1 MKTIKLIIAG
11 LVMTMGFSSCSSLFY
26 DAKVDVLNSIQKG
39 MSRQE
44 VTKILGTPEY
54 RRFDRDIEEWE
65 YSRVLSGKSNIS
77 RTQIV
82 VTFEG
87 GRVVAMDS
95 FSGEPRT
102 LPVVPSEV
110 VIDSPAPVYVRG
122 MHPEDFRHFYE
133 KVKSRPFKDVQ
144 IVHQGTYEYTEE
156 DGTLTEFKDELTGQT
171 YRSSFEAGS
180 QSLNWVI
187 GAYDFAT
194 KAELMGGKPL
204 DTDKGWERGN
214 AGEQRYKCIVA
225 ITNDDVA
232 IIFPKANLVGRGA
245 STDGAVGLSMSATPL
260 KSSTTI
266 ASEYWFD
273 VEGKSL
279 KD

>member
-1 MKTIKLIIAG
+1 MKTIRLIIAG

-102 LPVVPSEV
+102 LPV
-110 VIDSPAPVYVRG
+110 YVRG

-133 KVKSRPFKDVQ
+133 KVKSRPFKDDQ
-144 IVHQGTYEYTEE
+144 IEMMRTVA
-156 DGTLTEFKDELTGQT
+156 
-171 YRSSFEAGS
+171 RNN
-180 QSLNWVI
+180 SLNCVQCASLMALYTFDDDKMKVLNIFAPNIVDPENYEAILDVI
-187 GAYDFAT
+187 DSLF
-194 KAELMGGKPL
+194 KK
-204 DTDKGWERGN
+204 
-214 AGEQRYKCIVA
+214 
-225 ITNDDVA
+225 DDVQFLQR
-232 IIFPKANLVGRGA
+232 IMNFHHL
-245 STDGAVGLSMSATPL
+245 DQLM
-260 KSSTTI
+260 
-266 ASEYWFD
+266 EF
-273 VEGKSL
+273 
-279 KD
+279 

>member
-1 MKTIKLIIAG
+1 MKTIRLIIAG

-110 VIDSPAPVYVRG
+110 VIDSPARF
-122 MHPEDFRHFYE
+122 M
-133 KVKSRPFKDVQ
+133 S
-144 IVHQGTYEYTEE
+144 
-156 DGTLTEFKDELTGQT
+156 
-171 YRSSFEAGS
+171 
-180 QSLNWVI
+180 
-187 GAYDFAT
+187 
-194 KAELMGGKPL
+194 GGCTPK
-204 DTDKGWERGN
+204 TSG
-214 AGEQRYKCIVA
+214 
-225 ITNDDVA
+225 
-232 IIFPKANLVGRGA
+232 IFMK
-245 STDGAVGLSMSATPL
+245 
-260 KSSTTI
+260 K
-266 ASEYWFD
+266 
-273 VEGKSL
+273 
-279 KD
+279 

>member
-1 MKTIKLIIAG
+1 MIVSAKITDCFHLIEFLVATKVGRNMDRPLIIPLFVKRDFPTFFSHIPIKMKTIRLIIAG

-133 KVKSRPFKDVQ
+133 KVKSRPFKDDQ
-144 IVHQGTYEYTEE
+144 IEMMRTVA
-156 DGTLTEFKDELTGQT
+156 
-171 YRSSFEAGS
+171 RNN
-180 QSLNWVI
+180 SLNCVQCASLMALYTFDDDKMKVLNIFAPNIVDPENYEAILDVI
-187 GAYDFAT
+187 DSLFKKDDAKKILGI
-194 KAELMGGKPL
+194 
-204 DTDKGWERGN
+204 
-214 AGEQRYKCIVA
+214 RY
-225 ITNDDVA
+225 
-232 IIFPKANLVGRGA
+232 
-245 STDGAVGLSMSATPL
+245 
-260 KSSTTI
+260 
-266 ASEYWFD
+266 
-273 VEGKSL
+273 
-279 KD
+279 

>member
-1 MKTIKLIIAG
+1 MKTIRLIIAG

-102 LPVVPSEV
+102 LPVVPSEHNT
-110 VIDSPAPVYVRG
+110 ILSKKRDSIPIYWVR
-122 MHPEDFRHFYE
+122 
-133 KVKSRPFKDVQ
+133 V
-144 IVHQGTYEYTEE
+144 
-156 DGTLTEFKDELTGQT
+156 L
-171 YRSSFEAGS
+171 SF
-180 QSLNWVI
+180 L
-187 GAYDFAT
+187 
-194 KAELMGGKPL
+194 
-204 DTDKGWERGN
+204 
-214 AGEQRYKCIVA
+214 
-225 ITNDDVA
+225 
-232 IIFPKANLVGRGA
+232 
-245 STDGAVGLSMSATPL
+245 STVTA
-260 KSSTTI
+260 
-266 ASEYWFD
+266 
-273 VEGKSL
+273 
-279 KD
+279 

>member
-1 MKTIKLIIAG
+1 MKTIRLIIAG

-95 FSGEPRT
+95 FSGMMRT
-102 LPVVPSEV
+102 VARNNSLNCVQCASLMALYTFDDDKMKVLNIFAPNIVDPENYEAILD
-110 VIDSPAPVYVRG
+110 VIDSL
-122 MHPEDFRHFYE
+122 
-133 KVKSRPFKDVQ
+133 FK
-144 IVHQGTYEYTEE
+144 
-156 DGTLTEFKDELTGQT
+156 KDDAKKILG
-171 YRSSFEAGS
+171 
-180 QSLNWVI
+180 I
-187 GAYDFAT
+187 
-194 KAELMGGKPL
+194 
-204 DTDKGWERGN
+204 
-214 AGEQRYKCIVA
+214 RY
-225 ITNDDVA
+225 
-232 IIFPKANLVGRGA
+232 
-245 STDGAVGLSMSATPL
+245 
-260 KSSTTI
+260 
-266 ASEYWFD
+266 
-273 VEGKSL
+273 
-279 KD
+279 

>member
-1 MKTIKLIIAG
+1 MKTIRLIIAG

-65 YSRVLSGKSNIS
+65 YSRVLSGKSNIT

-133 KVKSRPFKDVQ
+133 KVKSRPFKDDQ
-144 IVHQGTYEYTEE
+144 IEMMRTVA
-156 DGTLTEFKDELTGQT
+156 
-171 YRSSFEAGS
+171 RNN
-180 QSLNWVI
+180 SLNCVQCASLMALYTFDDDKMKVLNIFAPNIVDPENYEAILAHHAIYVYPRLEDKSQI
-187 GAYDFAT
+187 G
-194 KAELMGGKPL
+194 EL
-204 DTDKGWERGN
+204 
-214 AGEQRYKCIVA
+214 
-225 ITNDDVA
+225 
-232 IIFPKANLVGRGA
+232 
-245 STDGAVGLSMSATPL
+245 
-260 KSSTTI
+260 SSTE
-266 ASEYWFD
+266 SEKIVSKD
-273 VEGKSL
+273 HPKIHLINAPVVEISSTFIRDNIKKGKNVLPLLSA
-279 KD
+279 KVWKYIDHNNFYKK

>member
-1 MKTIKLIIAG
+1 MKTIRLIIAG

-122 MHPEDFRHFYE
+122 MHPEDFRHFYV
-133 KVKSRPFKDVQ
+133 KVKSRPFKDDQ
-144 IVHQGTYEYTEE
+144 IEMMRTVA
-156 DGTLTEFKDELTGQT
+156 
-171 YRSSFEAGS
+171 RNN
-180 QSLNWVI
+180 SLNCVQCASLMALYTFDDDKMKVLNIFAPNIVVPENYEAILDVI
-187 GAYDFAT
+187 DSLFKKDDAKKILGI
-194 KAELMGGKPL
+194 
-204 DTDKGWERGN
+204 
-214 AGEQRYKCIVA
+214 RY
-225 ITNDDVA
+225 
-232 IIFPKANLVGRGA
+232 
-245 STDGAVGLSMSATPL
+245 
-260 KSSTTI
+260 
-266 ASEYWFD
+266 
-273 VEGKSL
+273 
-279 KD
+279 

>member
-1 MKTIKLIIAG
+1 MKTIRLIIAG

-133 KVKSRPFKDVQ
+133 KLR
-144 IVHQGTYEYTEE
+144 
-156 DGTLTEFKDELTGQT
+156 
-171 YRSSFEAGS
+171 
-180 QSLNWVI
+180 
-187 GAYDFAT
+187 
-194 KAELMGGKPL
+194 
-204 DTDKGWERGN
+204 
-214 AGEQRYKCIVA
+214 
-225 ITNDDVA
+225 
-232 IIFPKANLVGRGA
+232 
-245 STDGAVGLSMSATPL
+245 
-260 KSSTTI
+260 
-266 ASEYWFD
+266 
-273 VEGKSL
+273 
-279 KD
+279 

>member
-1 MKTIKLIIAG
+1 MKTIRLIIAG

-102 LPVVPSEV
+102 LPVVPSIVDPENYEAILD
-110 VIDSPAPVYVRG
+110 VIDSL
-122 MHPEDFRHFYE
+122 
-133 KVKSRPFKDVQ
+133 FK
-144 IVHQGTYEYTEE
+144 
-156 DGTLTEFKDELTGQT
+156 KDDAKKILG
-171 YRSSFEAGS
+171 
-180 QSLNWVI
+180 I
-187 GAYDFAT
+187 
-194 KAELMGGKPL
+194 
-204 DTDKGWERGN
+204 
-214 AGEQRYKCIVA
+214 RY
-225 ITNDDVA
+225 
-232 IIFPKANLVGRGA
+232 
-245 STDGAVGLSMSATPL
+245 
-260 KSSTTI
+260 
-266 ASEYWFD
+266 
-273 VEGKSL
+273 
-279 KD
+279 

>member
-1 MKTIKLIIAG
+1 MKTIRLIIAG

-95 FSGEPRT
+95 FSGNNSLNCVQCASLMALYTFDDDKMKVLNIFAPNIVDPENYEAI
-102 LPVVPSEV
+102 LD
-110 VIDSPAPVYVRG
+110 VIDSL
-122 MHPEDFRHFYE
+122 
-133 KVKSRPFKDVQ
+133 FK
-144 IVHQGTYEYTEE
+144 
-156 DGTLTEFKDELTGQT
+156 KDDAKKILG
-171 YRSSFEAGS
+171 
-180 QSLNWVI
+180 I
-187 GAYDFAT
+187 
-194 KAELMGGKPL
+194 
-204 DTDKGWERGN
+204 
-214 AGEQRYKCIVA
+214 RY
-225 ITNDDVA
+225 
-232 IIFPKANLVGRGA
+232 
-245 STDGAVGLSMSATPL
+245 
-260 KSSTTI
+260 
-266 ASEYWFD
+266 
-273 VEGKSL
+273 
-279 KD
+279 

>member
-1 MKTIKLIIAG
+1 MKTIRLIIAG

-110 VIDSPAPVYVRG
+110 VIDSPAPVYVGDAPRRL
-122 MHPEDFRHFYE
+122 PAFYE
-133 KVKSRPFKDVQ
+133 KVKSRPFKDDQ
-144 IVHQGTYEYTEE
+144 IEMMRTVA
-156 DGTLTEFKDELTGQT
+156 
-171 YRSSFEAGS
+171 RNN
-180 QSLNWVI
+180 SLNCVQC
-187 GAYDFAT
+187 AS
-194 KAELMGGKPL
+194 LMAL
-204 DTDKGWERGN
+204 YT
-214 AGEQRYKCIVA
+214 
-225 ITNDDVA
+225 
-232 IIFPKANLVGRGA
+232 L
-245 STDGAVGLSMSATPL
+245 M
-260 KSSTTI
+260 TTR
-266 ASEYWFD
+266 
-273 VEGKSL
+273 
-279 KD
+279 